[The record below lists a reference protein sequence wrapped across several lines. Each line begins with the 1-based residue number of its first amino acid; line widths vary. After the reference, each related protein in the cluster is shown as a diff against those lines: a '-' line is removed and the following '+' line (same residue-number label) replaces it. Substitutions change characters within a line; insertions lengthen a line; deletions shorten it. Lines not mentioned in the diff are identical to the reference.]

1 MKVFSIAIHIF
12 LLLFLCSCGK
22 KEISTQESPERVLY
36 TNAGGKINTLDPAL
50 ASDYTSSQMV
60 MSFYDT
66 LLQYDYVERPYK
78 LIPSMLQSMP
88 EVSADSLNYKFKL
101 NPDLYFQDNPC
112 FKSRDERRI
121 TSKDVVFS
129 LLRLADARV
138 HSSGFWLLRNKVKGV
153 DEFYEKTSKLKPGDM
168 APYNDG
174 CEGLEIIDDA
184 NFAIHL
190 KKPDP
195 RLLYMLAMSYSA
207 VVSRKAAESY
217 KNDLSENIAGSGPFS
232 LVEWQRDYKIVL
244 VKNPD
249 FRTEYFT
256 NAENP
261 ADRKRTLPLLD
272 RVICYLVKQ
281 PISGWLLFLQGEL
294 DLSSLDKDNFEAVMT
309 SGGVL
314 APALKN
320 RGIQLLRMPDFQINY
335 VGFSLTDTLLSKNL
349 DLRKA
354 ISLAYNVDIRVK
366 YSNYSLI
373 PGNGPIPPGVP
384 GYDSNYINPY
394 SRYDLEKAKGYLA
407 KAGFPGGIN
416 PETGKPLELSFDLG
430 DTSPFYRQ
438 LAELMRDDMKKI
450 GIEVK
455 PVLNNRPRFF
465 QKLKEGQVQLFRF
478 SWVGDY
484 PDAEN
489 FLQLFYGPNSGSCNR
504 VCYNDPVFNK
514 MYEETLFMPDSPERT
529 EKYRKMS
536 VYLTEQ
542 CPWIFE
548 SFPTSYLLT
557 HGWLENYLPH
567 DFVFSRWKYLS
578 LDPLKRENTKRS
590 FTPIKMS
597 ELRNTQEKK

>member
-1 MKVFSIAIHIF
+1 MMKYLHSAMILSLF
-12 LLLFLCSCGK
+12 LLCSCGEGGNTAK
-22 KEISTQESPERVLY
+22 KESGRVLY

-50 ASDYTSSQMV
+50 ASDYTSSQMI

-88 EVSADSLNYKFKL
+88 QVSADCLNYKFKL
-101 NPDLYFQDNPC
+101 KTDLYFQDNPC
-112 FKSRDERRI
+112 FKNKEERRI

-129 LLRLADARV
+129 FLRLADARV
-138 HSSGFWLLRNKVKGV
+138 HSSGFWLWRGKVKGA
-153 DEFYEKTSKLKPGDM
+153 DEFYDKTAKLKPGDM
-168 APYNDG
+168 TPYSGG
-174 CEGLEIIDDA
+174 CEGFEIIDDA

-207 VVSRKAAESY
+207 VVSEKAAEFY
-217 KNDLSENIAGSGPFS
+217 GNDLSENIAGSGPFS

-249 FRTEYFT
+249 FRAEYFAG
-256 NAENP
+256 AENP

-272 RVICYLVKQ
+272 RVVCYLVKQ

-294 DLSSLDKDNFEAVMT
+294 DLSSLDKENFEAVMT
-309 SGGVL
+309 SAGDL
-314 APALKN
+314 SPALKD
-320 RGIQLLRMPDFQINY
+320 RGIRVLRMPDFQINY
-335 VGFSLTDTLLSKNL
+335 IGFSFTDSLLSKNL

-354 ISLAYNVDIRVK
+354 ISLAYNVGIRVK

-373 PGNGPIPPGVP
+373 PGNGPVPPGVP
-384 GYDSNYINPY
+384 GYDGSYVNPY
-394 SRYDLEKAKGYLA
+394 SEYNLEKAKEHLA

-430 DTSPFYRQ
+430 DTSPLYRQ

-450 GIEVK
+450 GLEIK

-465 QKLKEGQVQLFRF
+465 QKLKEGQIQIFRF

-504 VCYNDPVFNK
+504 ICYNDPVFNR
-514 MYEETLFMPDSPERT
+514 MYEEILLMPDSPERT
-529 EKYRKMS
+529 EKYMRMS
-536 VYLTEQ
+536 VYLTGQ

-548 SFPTSYLLT
+548 SFPTSYLLV

-578 LDPLKRENTKRS
+578 IDPQKRLTAKNS

-597 ELRNTQEKK
+597 ELRNSQEK

>member
-1 MKVFSIAIHIF
+1 MNFFSTAIS
-12 LLLFLCSCGK
+12 LLLLLLCSC
-22 KEISTQESPERVLY
+22 ERQQASAQKNSERILY

-50 ASDYTSSQMV
+50 ASDYTSSQMI

-66 LLQYDYVERPYK
+66 LLQYDYVERPYR
-78 LIPSMLQSMP
+78 LIPSMLESMP
-88 EVSADSLNYKFKL
+88 EISADCLNYKFKL
-101 NPDLYFQDNPC
+101 KPDLYFQCNPC
-112 FKSRDERRI
+112 FKGKEERRI

-129 LLRLADARV
+129 FLRLADARV
-138 HSSGFWLLRNKVKGV
+138 HSSGFWLWRNKIKGI
-153 DEFYEKTSKLKPGDM
+153 DDFYAKSSSLKLGDM
-168 APYNDG
+168 SIYDEG
-174 CEGLEIIDDA
+174 CEGFEIMDDA

-217 KNDLSENIAGSGPFS
+217 GNDLSENIAGSGPFS

-256 NAENP
+256 KAENA
-261 ADRKRTLPLLD
+261 ADRKRSLPLLD
-272 RVICYLVKQ
+272 RVVCYLVKQ

-309 SGGVL
+309 NGEDL
-314 APALKN
+314 APALRN
-320 RGIQLLRMPDFQINY
+320 RGIRLLRMPDFQINY
-335 VGFSLTDTLLSKNL
+335 VGFSLTDNLLAKNL

-354 ISLAYNVDIRVK
+354 ISLAYNVGIRVK

-384 GYDSNYINPY
+384 GYDSNYVNPY
-394 SRYDLEKAKGYLA
+394 SKYDLGKAKEYLA
-407 KAGFPGGIN
+407 KAGFPEGIN

-450 GIEVK
+450 GLEIK

-504 VCYNDPVFNK
+504 VCYNDPVFDRL
-514 MYEETLFMPDSPERT
+514 YEETLLMPDSPGRT

-578 LDPLKRENTKRS
+578 LDPRKRENTKRS
-590 FTPIKMS
+590 FAPIKMS
-597 ELRNTQEKK
+597 ELRNPQGGK

>member
-1 MKVFSIAIHIF
+1 MKILSIAIFI
-12 LLLFLCSCGK
+12 LLLLLCSCGRQHT
-22 KEISTQESPERVLY
+22 STDKNSERVLY

-78 LIPSMLQSMP
+78 LVPSMLESMP
-88 EVSADSLNYKFKL
+88 EISADCLNYKFKL
-101 NPDLYFQDNPC
+101 KSDLYFQDNPC
-112 FKSRDERRI
+112 FKSKEERRI
-121 TSKDVVFS
+121 TSRDVIFS
-129 LLRLADARV
+129 FLRLADARV
-138 HSSGFWLLRNKVKGV
+138 HSSGFWLWRGKVKGV
-153 DEFYEKTSKLKPGDM
+153 DEFYEKTTKLKPGDM
-168 APYNDG
+168 SPYNEG
-174 CEGLEIIDDA
+174 CEGFEAIDDA

-207 VVSRKAAESY
+207 VTSRKAAESY

-232 LVEWQRDYKIVL
+232 LVEWQKDYKVVL

-272 RVICYLVKQ
+272 RVVCYLVKQ
-281 PISGWLLFLQGEL
+281 PIAGWLLFLQGEL

-309 SGGVL
+309 SAGDL
-314 APALKN
+314 APALTK
-320 RGIQLLRMPDFQINY
+320 RGIRVMRMPDFQINY
-335 VGFSLTDTLLSKNL
+335 IGFSFSDPLLSKNL

-373 PGNGPIPPGVP
+373 PANGPIPPGVP
-384 GYDSNYINPY
+384 GYDAGYVNPF
-394 SRYDLEKAKGYLA
+394 SRFDIGKAKEHLA

-438 LAELMRDDMKKI
+438 LAELMKDDMNKI
-450 GIEVK
+450 GIEIK

-465 QKLKEGQVQLFRF
+465 QKLKEGQIQLFRF

-514 MYEETLFMPDSPERT
+514 MYEEILFMPDSPERT

-536 VYLTEQ
+536 VYLSGQ

-548 SFPTSYLLT
+548 SFPTSYLLI

-567 DFVFSRWKYLS
+567 DFMFSRWKYLS
-578 LDPLKRENTKRS
+578 IDPQRRENTKNS

-597 ELRNTQEKK
+597 ELRNPQDGK

>member
-1 MKVFSIAIHIF
+1 MKAFSIPISI
-12 LLLFLCSCGK
+12 LLLLLCSC
-22 KEISTQESPERVLY
+22 ERQHASSQRDSEHVLY
-36 TNAGGKINTLDPAL
+36 TNAGGRINTLDPAL
-50 ASDYTSSQMV
+50 ASDYTSSQMI

-78 LIPSMLQSMP
+78 LIPSMLESMP
-88 EVSADSLNYKFKL
+88 EISADSLHYKFKL
-101 NPDLYFQDNPC
+101 NPDLYFQANPC
-112 FKSRDERRI
+112 FKSKKERRI

-129 LLRLADARV
+129 FLRLADARV
-138 HSSGFWLLRNKVKGV
+138 HSSGFWLWRNKVIGA

-168 APYNDG
+168 MPYNEG
-174 CEGLEIIDDA
+174 CVGFEIIDDA

-207 VVSRKAAESY
+207 VVSRKATESY

-256 NAENP
+256 GAENT
-261 ADRKRTLPLLD
+261 ADRNRPLPLLD
-272 RVICYLVKQ
+272 RIVCYLVKQ
-281 PISGWLLFLQGEL
+281 PISGWLLFLQGEV
-294 DLSSLDKDNFEAVMT
+294 DLSSLEKDNFEAVMT
-309 SGGVL
+309 SAGDL
-314 APALKN
+314 SPALKN
-320 RGIQLLRMPDFQINY
+320 RGIRLLRMPDFQINY
-335 VGFSLTDTLLSKNL
+335 VGFSFSDTLLSKNL

-384 GYDSNYINPY
+384 GYDGNYINHY
-394 SRYDLEKAKGYLA
+394 SKYDLEKAKEYLA
-407 KAGFPGGIN
+407 NAGFPGGIN

-450 GIEVK
+450 GIEIK

-529 EKYRKMS
+529 EKYGKMS
-536 VYLTEQ
+536 TYLTGQ

-548 SFPTSYLLT
+548 SFPTSYLLI
-557 HGWLENYLPH
+557 HSWLENYLPH

-578 LDPLKRENTKRS
+578 IDPLKRETTKNS
-590 FTPIKMS
+590 FAPIKMS
-597 ELRNTQEKK
+597 ELRNTQLGK